1 VSGGEGIERRLAALR
16 VVVFDVDGVLTDGS
30 VSIDAR
36 GEETLRFGV
45 QDGLGVIRGRQ
56 AGLEYAIIS
65 GREAPAV
72 TARARRLGI
81 EHVQQGQFD
90 KAEAIARVFTDL
102 AVDPSAVAFMGDDV
116 NDLPA
121 MERVGVVCAPANA
134 RPEVKAVADLVT
146 TAAGGQGAV
155 REFLERIIAAKGR
168 TGGS

>member
-1 VSGGEGIERRLAALR
+1 MSGGEGIERRLAALR

-36 GEETLRFGV
+36 GDETLRFDV
-45 QDGLGVIRGRQ
+45 QDGLGIVRGRQ

-90 KAEAIARVFTDL
+90 KAESIARVFTDL

-121 MERVGVVCAPANA
+121 MKRVGVVCAPANA

-168 TGGS
+168 AGGS